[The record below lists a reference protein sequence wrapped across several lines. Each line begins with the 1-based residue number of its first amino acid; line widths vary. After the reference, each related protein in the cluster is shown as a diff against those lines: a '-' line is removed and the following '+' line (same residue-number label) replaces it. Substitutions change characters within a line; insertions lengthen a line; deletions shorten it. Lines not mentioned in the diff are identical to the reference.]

1 MTLFCLFSLSI
12 VKIADLRPL
21 WCPLSGLLEVCGS
34 HSTAVCQV
42 ILHWVWTGFRVLRL
56 ETLDCFLFHILQKS
70 IFCLF
75 VYWPGNVIR
84 LKVQIPCLGWQ
95 PKFHFNS
102 VTLNSEARSWR
113 VRREGPGPSDLQ
125 SFGVSSIPRSPHI
138 CFSGF
143 FSFFFFFEQKE
154 AGIWHRLVLAASSGT
169 GWWLPSGW
177 KLWLPSSSRKPEQQR
192 LEPGP
197 FFSHLLALP
206 QTLLTGLTLG
216 FPGIYTRF
224 LLDVV
229 KWGQMLTSASADLRS
244 WQQKRRLYRVI
255 WALGGCTRILLLQGW
270 FPAGINAGLKLGSSV
285 KGSLS
290 VFWKRLSSSAQD
302 DRMASL
308 VGVFGAGETGELYMK
323 IMK

>member
-12 VKIADLRPL
+12 VKIAGLRSL

-42 ILHWVWTGFRVLRL
+42 ILHWVWTGFWVLRL

-70 IFCLF
+70 IFVCLF
-75 VYWPGNVIR
+75 IEQVMWLGSKCKFHVLGGSPNSISIR
-84 LKVQIPCLGWQ
+84 LPLIQKPAPGVWGERDLGRATYRALAWAPFQ
-95 PKFHFNS
+95 DRLTFAFL
-102 VTLNSEARSWR
+102 V
-113 VRREGPGPSDLQ
+113 
-125 SFGVSSIPRSPHI
+125 SFL
-138 CFSGF
+138 
-143 FSFFFFFEQKE
+143 FFFFEQKE
-154 AGIWHRLVLAASSGT
+154 SGIWHRLVLAASSGT

-224 LLDVV
+224 LLDFV